1 MHIRTMEAS
10 MHGSFDK
17 SGKADNNFQ
26 PNWSIG
32 FFALPALV
40 AIALIGL
47 AVIHPGASNW
57 ISDAVQAE
65 FVGSNSAQEAA
76 PVQLAQP
83 DTAIRTIKAE

>member
-1 MHIRTMEAS
+1 MEAP

-17 SGKADNNFQ
+17 SGKADNNIQ
-26 PNWSIG
+26 PSWSIG

-40 AIALIGL
+40 VIALVGL
-47 AVIHPGASNW
+47 AMIHPGASNW

-65 FVGSNSAQEAA
+65 FVGINTALEAA

-83 DTAIRTIKAE
+83 DTAIRTVKAD